1 MRKRQTRIIDKN
13 KSLANC
19 AAKGKKLSE
28 KQKKLLKANPREL
41 RKGKFL

>member
-1 MRKRQTRIIDKN
+1 MQKRKTRIINKH

-28 KQKKLLKANPREL
+28 KQKKLIKANPREL